1 MKIIFDIS
9 LIFPTSQQ
17 QNLEPRLPEEWEVV
31 SEGKIFNF
39 GSKKYWR

>member
-39 GSKKYWR
+39 GNKREKL